1 MTLSTELFEKVE
13 SLHFSARVNLA
24 SDTKAF
30 IRLASTQ
37 PEFLQLREGMDDE
50 SSRRRVVDRALFL
63 SRQPFDIKYE
73 NPYDAA
79 VATYL
84 FALSM
89 SDEMLAHEVV
99 KGIVSNNTGWWWAW
113 KLSEYNEYITSV
125 RAVPT

>member
-1 MTLSTELFEKVE
+1 MTISTELFETVE

-30 IRLASTQ
+30 IRLASAQ
-37 PEFLQLREGMDDE
+37 PEFLQLREGMNDE
-50 SSRRRVVDRALFL
+50 PSRRRVVDRALSL
-63 SRQPFDIKYE
+63 TRQPFDIKYE
-73 NPYDAA
+73 NPHDAA

-125 RAVPT
+125 PAVPT